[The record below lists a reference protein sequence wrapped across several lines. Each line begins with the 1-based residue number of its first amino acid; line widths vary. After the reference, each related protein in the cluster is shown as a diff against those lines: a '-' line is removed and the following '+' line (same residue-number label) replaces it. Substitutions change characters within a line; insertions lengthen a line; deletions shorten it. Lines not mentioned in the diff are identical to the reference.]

1 MINLHPAQSEIYKHL
16 FVEQKLRYAVVCCA
30 RGWGKSYMAA
40 VCAVTAVFELLELAA
55 KVPNKTVYIIAPT
68 YDQVKDIYF
77 PLIAYDLG
85 IEDYAIKMSRDLGR
99 FWFANNVELRL
110 LSYESVERMRG
121 KGSYF
126 VVWDEISSC
135 TKGLGAEDAWM
146 SVIQPTIATRW
157 SNKRALS
164 YGARSPGRSLVIST
178 PKGYNFFH
186 TLSTY
191 HETDPDWGFYQ
202 YDYLQSPFLDQQEIE
217 KIKDK
222 IDPVTWASEYLAQ
235 FAESGNSVFYC
246 FDRKKHVDATL
257 EDLMEGEDVHICI
270 DFNVMR
276 QCSSV
281 FTLRGHQMQFI
292 DEFQGHPD
300 TESLAIAIKEK
311 YKGHKIYAYPDP
323 SGRARKTSAPVGR
336 TDFSI
341 LETYGIICRAHK
353 AAPPIIDSVAA
364 VNRKLLTASGKIDL
378 YVHPRCSGTILS
390 LERTKWT
397 DRNLD
402 IATIDKSEN
411 IEHFSDGIRYATEY
425 LYPIQTGG
433 KRVSRGFNF

>member
-1 MINLHPAQSEIYKHL
+1 
-16 FVEQKLRYAVVCCA
+16 
-30 RGWGKSYMAA
+30 
-40 VCAVTAVFELLELAA
+40 
-55 KVPNKTVYIIAPT
+55 
-68 YDQVKDIYF
+68 
-77 PLIAYDLG
+77 
-85 IEDYAIKMSRDLGR
+85 
-99 FWFANNVELRL
+99 
-110 LSYESVERMRG
+110 
-121 KGSYF
+121 
-126 VVWDEISSC
+126 
-135 TKGLGAEDAWM
+135 
-146 SVIQPTIATRW
+146 
-157 SNKRALS
+157 
-164 YGARSPGRSLVIST
+164 
-178 PKGYNFFH
+178 
-186 TLSTY
+186 
-191 HETDPDWGFYQ
+191 
-202 YDYLQSPFLDQQEIE
+202 
-217 KIKDK
+217 
-222 IDPVTWASEYLAQ
+222 
-235 FAESGNSVFYC
+235 
-246 FDRKKHVDATL
+246 
-257 EDLMEGEDVHICI
+257 
-270 DFNVMR
+270 
-276 QCSSV
+276 
-281 FTLRGHQMQFI
+281 MQFI

-433 KRVSRGFNF
+433 KRVSRGFTF